1 MKITKKNKYSIIF
14 FAVGFLTV
22 FFLKPSK
29 VDAAV
34 CVCNYRNCHRLTTCG
49 TGSEWNY
56 VNYPNQGSCTDS
68 TPNCQYGL
76 YFQTGHKV
84 YPTCGDCPMGYG
96 ESTGLNDGSA
106 VHTSYCVESCTGG
119 ACKDTCHVDSWFWAN
134 NGTWQPRCRGIC
146 CGNSSCKKYKSR
158 GVKGCKC
165 KRNNVN
171 PPPTPPPPPDSC
183 TVTLGLSPTP
193 VDMGSNTA
201 MFANVVPTIGT
212 VDEVRFSSD
221 NDSVA
226 TVTSPAASSPY
237 ETQATGVSV
246 GSATVTADVIMGGA
260 VTCTDDAVVDVSGPD
275 AWFQVEDGDVMT
287 SGDVNSSIPST
298 CVTPSCVN
306 EFDLEGAGGYPG
318 VVIFGGS
325 ATFIPGGITSATS
338 WEADTQT
345 SYRKIYDYS
354 FFDRLI
360 GSDVVLTEIDS
371 PSVNGGYF
379 ASGGSPARGYVW
391 YHFDGSALGDLT
403 INSNVN
409 LPSDRKVILLVEGAD
424 LHIQGQI
431 NINLGQGFFMAI
443 VGKDSGGSRGNI
455 IVDPSVSH
463 PNQPELEGIFLTE
476 GQFQTGAG
484 TEQLHIRG
492 MVAAYDGIVLQRDL
506 TDNSETPAELFEYAP
521 DMVLTFPRD
530 LTSAAIRWKEVAP

>member
-1 MKITKKNKYSIIF
+1 MKRSKLLFLFLFGVFLFSLGL
-14 FAVGFLTV
+14 FAWDE
-22 FFLKPSK
+22 
-29 VDAAV
+29 VDAAQCTSSECSGSTTV
-34 CVCNYRNCHRLTTCG
+34 HGKRYDWYICGSGNYCCLGLGCGSAACRRTYGSDTIYCSAAGGYCCHRLATCSAVWIDLCEPIVARCFRC
-49 TGSEWNY
+49 TGCECGNWSNAGCGVGGCAADEMSQTRN
-56 VNYPNQGSCTDS
+56 C
-68 TPNCQYGL
+68 TPNRCNS
-76 YFQTGHKV
+76 
-84 YPTCGDCPMGYG
+84 
-96 ESTGLNDGSA
+96 ESR
-106 VHTSYCVESCTGG
+106 CVARASC
-119 ACKDTCHVDSWFWAN
+119 SN
-134 NGTWQPRCRGIC
+134 
-146 CGNSSCKKYKSR
+146 
-158 GVKGCKC
+158 
-165 KRNNVN
+165 
-171 PPPTPPPPPDSC
+171 SC
-183 TVTLGLSPTP
+183 TVILDQSPTP
-193 VDMGSNTA
+193 VNMGSSAT
-201 MFANVVPTIGT
+201 MIANVTPILGT
-212 VDEVRFSSD
+212 VDEVRFASD
-221 NDSVA
+221 NTSVA
-226 TVTSPAASSPY
+226 TAISPDGSSPY

-246 GSATVTADVIMGGA
+246 GSATISADVIMGGA
-260 VTCTDDAVVDVSGPD
+260 VTCTDTAIVDVSDPD
-275 AWFQVEDGDVMT
+275 PWFQVEDGDVMT
-287 SGDVNSSIPST
+287 SGDVTSSIPTS
-298 CVTPSCVN
+298 CVTPSCIN

-325 ATFIPGGITSATS
+325 ASFVPGGITSATS

-360 GSDVVLTEIDS
+360 GSDVTLTEIDS
-371 PSVNGGYF
+371 SSVNGGYF

-424 LHIQGQI
+424 LHIQGQ
-431 NINLGQGFFMAI
+431 
-443 VGKDSGGSRGNI
+443 
-455 IVDPSVSH
+455 
-463 PNQPELEGIFLTE
+463 EGIFLTE